1 MTLNLKMLATL
12 DASGVDSGARE
23 ARQSIARIGASAKT
37 TSADI
42 SKLSAAAK
50 ASVHAARAQG
60 AAFQGAGQQAA
71 NANKLAANEV
81 NILAQQISDGA
92 IQVVSGQSLF
102 TAILQQGSQVQFLLG
117 SKGVNSIGG
126 SLSLLKQGLIG
137 FLNPLN
143 LALVGLAGGAAAASA
158 LYRAIA
164 SDTSATEALEHQE
177 DLIAQLAERYGEVE
191 AALDRLQARPSA
203 AILALDTDALESR
216 RDTIRS
222 LIADIEA
229 EVRRSLRLEA
239 NALSGFAEP
248 LTEDAAVVR
257 GFQDELR
264 AAAEVFSLADM
275 EADQLIGRLLELA
288 STAPDTVSEQA
299 IRMLIDEA
307 RMADT
312 GLLALVERLGEI
324 EAALAGVGSAADALG
339 RIDAAANNRVEQSFG
354 IFDEQSARDRFRSQL
369 PKPQTRTARSIR
381 EVDPLADVLKVQDQT
396 LERLRLEISLV
407 GQSEA
412 MRRRAIA
419 ALAAELQIREL
430 GLDVTGQSA
439 AALRETSQ
447 AIAEETLALEGLEG
461 AWNAVQRSGETAIR
475 SLVTKLAD
483 GDLSGALRSVI
494 SEVSRLGLTLAAI
507 NPLSNALFGT
517 TRPVLSEAG
526 GFLGGLLGSF
536 DRGGPTGPGRDT
548 DIAGLVHRNEYV
560 FDAKSTR
567 QIGVGTLEA
576 LRTGA
581 LKGFQDGGYAGTTT
595 FPMPVSAGPQTAP
608 PPMRRGRDPGSSGDV
623 HIHITTPDIQ
633 SFRASRSQ
641 IAGEFARLNAR
652 GQRNA

>member
-12 DASGVDSGARE
+12 DASGVETGARN
-23 ARQSIARIGASAKT
+23 ARQSIAGIGASAKT

-42 SKLSAAAK
+42 GRLSAAAK
-50 ASVHAARAQG
+50 ASVQAARAQG
-60 AAFQGAGQQAA
+60 VAFQGAGRQAA
-71 NANKLAANEV
+71 NANRLAANEV

-92 IQVVSGQSLF
+92 IQVASGQSLF

-158 LYRAIA
+158 LYRTIA
-164 SDTSATEALEHQE
+164 SDTSATEALEHQDE
-177 DLIAQLAERYGEVE
+177 LIAQLAERYGEVE

-203 AILALDTDALESR
+203 AILALDTDALEIQ

-222 LIADIEA
+222 LISDIEA
-229 EVRRSLRLEA
+229 EVQRSLRLEA

-248 LTEDAAVVR
+248 LTADAATFR
-257 GFQDELR
+257 EFQDELR
-264 AAAEVFSLADM
+264 AAADVFSLADM
-275 EADQLIGRLLELA
+275 KADQLIGRLLELA

-299 IRMLIDEA
+299 LRTLIDKA

-312 GLLALVERLGEI
+312 GLLALVERLQEI
-324 EAALAGVGSAADALG
+324 EAALYGVGSAADRLG
-339 RIDAAANNRVEQSFG
+339 RIDAAANDRISQSFG
-354 IFDEQSARDRFRSQL
+354 IFDEQRALDRLRSQL
-369 PKPQTRTARSIR
+369 PKPATEMGRSGR
-381 EVDPLADVLKVQDQT
+381 EADPLADVLKVQDQT

-412 MRRRAIA
+412 ARRRALA
-419 ALAAELQIREL
+419 ALEAELQIRQL

-447 AIAEETLALEGLEG
+447 AIAEETLALEGLES
-461 AWNAVQRSGETAIR
+461 AWGAVQKSGETAIR

-494 SEVSRLGLTLAAI
+494 SEVSRFGLTLAAI

-517 TRPVLSEAG
+517 TRPVLSQAG
-526 GFLGGLLGSF
+526 GFLGGLLGGF
-536 DRGGPTGPGRDT
+536 DRGGPTGPGRDS
-548 DIAGLVHRNEYV
+548 DVAGLVHRNEYV

-581 LKGFQDGGYAGTTT
+581 LKGFQDGGFVGTSV
-595 FPMPVSAGPQTAP
+595 FPLPRSTVPQSDPPSRTSHDPV
-608 PPMRRGRDPGSSGDV
+608 SSGDV

-641 IAGEFARLNAR
+641 IAGEFSRLNAR